1 MDQKPE
7 LTPSTIQFADNVQY
21 ALDPIH
27 PGAKSIFVAVSR
39 APVRYDQPGKHPLHG
54 KPACVTFSGVLQ
66 DEPSASPGV
75 KTITQKKVFIKWA
88 RGREDVD
95 KLRTEANVY
104 NTYLK
109 DLQGKVV
116 PEFYGFFNVRG
127 AMHCQVGCLIM
138 EYCASDNLED
148 QQYKT

>member
-1 MDQKPE
+1 MAQKPE
-7 LTPSTIQFADNVQY
+7 LTPSTIQFTDNVQY

-27 PGAKSIFVAVSR
+27 PGVKSIFVAVSR
-39 APVRYDQPGKHPLHG
+39 APVHIAQPEEHPLHV
-54 KPACVTFSGVLQ
+54 KPACVTFSSVLQ
-66 DEPSASPGV
+66 DNSLASLEH
-75 KTITQKKVFIKWA
+75 ISQKKVFIKWA

-95 KLRTEANVY
+95 KFRTEANIY
-104 NTYLK
+104 DTYLQ
-109 DLQGKVV
+109 DLQGTVV

-138 EYCASDNLED
+138 EYCASDNFED